1 MIISKKLKKSMSKSM
16 SIIKK
21 KKKLNQEY
29 QIHFK
34 FK

>member
-1 MIISKKLKKSMSKSM
+1 MIISKKLKKSM